1 MNINSIIPILV
12 GAGFGVALISMVW
25 KKAPQDKAMV
35 ITGLKKRVISG
46 KGGIV
51 IPFFEQIDR
60 ISLENMK
67 VEVKTNESLDANG
80 VPLNTDGVAIIKVK
94 SDEKSVLQAVEQ
106 FNNGSLNNTINII
119 KETVQDVLE
128 GKLREI
134 VSKMTVE
141 EIYSNREKFANEVE
155 TVAKNDIE
163 NMGLEIK
170 AFTIRDITDSNGYLQ
185 ALGAKQIAEVK
196 KNASIAQAEAQKE
209 QMIRTA
215 QAKKVG
221 QEAQL
226 KADTEIAEAQKE
238 KELKVQGFKEQEK
251 KAQAK
256 ADLAYAVEENK
267 VQKEVID
274 AKKNVELLE
283 EQRQTEIAEQQ
294 AKKREMEL
302 AATIIKEAEAAKSA
316 AHQKAEAERFQFE
329 QAAMAE
335 AERIRIIGE
344 AEADAI
350 KRKGE
355 ATATAMKAEAEAM
368 KERAEAYKSYEEA
381 AVLQMIIEKLPE
393 LAKNVAEPLSKTE
406 KMVIIDNGGQG
417 GASKVTKNVTNMMAE
432 MPEVVESLTGVNI
445 MEMIKTLGKNKKSKG
460 IKVPK
465 VETKV
470 EEVSST
476 VVENPTIV
484 NPSEV
489 EISSEKES
497 EKPLI

>member
-1 MNINSIIPILV
+1 MNINSIIPILI
-12 GAGFGVALISMVW
+12 GAGFGIALISMVW
-25 KKAPQDKAMV
+25 KKAPQDKAIV

-80 VPLNTDGVAIIKVK
+80 VPLNTDEVAIIKVK

-185 ALGAKQIAEVK
+185 ALGVKQIAEVK
-196 KNASIAQAEAQKE
+196 KNASIAQ
-209 QMIRTA
+209 
-215 QAKKVG
+215 
-221 QEAQL
+221 
-226 KADTEIAEAQKE
+226 AEAQKE

-283 EQRQTEIAEQQ
+283 E
-294 AKKREMEL
+294 
-302 AATIIKEAEAAKSA
+302 
-316 AHQKAEAERFQFE
+316 
-329 QAAMAE
+329 
-335 AERIRIIGE
+335 
-344 AEADAI
+344 
-350 KRKGE
+350 
-355 ATATAMKAEAEAM
+355 
-368 KERAEAYKSYEEA
+368 
-381 AVLQMIIEKLPE
+381 
-393 LAKNVAEPLSKTE
+393 
-406 KMVIIDNGGQG
+406 
-417 GASKVTKNVTNMMAE
+417 
-432 MPEVVESLTGVNI
+432 
-445 MEMIKTLGKNKKSKG
+445 
-460 IKVPK
+460 
-465 VETKV
+465 
-470 EEVSST
+470 
-476 VVENPTIV
+476 
-484 NPSEV
+484 
-489 EISSEKES
+489 
-497 EKPLI
+497 